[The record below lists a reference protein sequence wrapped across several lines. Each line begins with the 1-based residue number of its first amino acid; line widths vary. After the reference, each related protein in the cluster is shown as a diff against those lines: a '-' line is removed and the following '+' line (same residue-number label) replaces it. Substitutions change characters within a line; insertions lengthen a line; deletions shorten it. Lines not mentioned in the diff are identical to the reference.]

1 MNKFIKKILLILL
14 IYPIIIFLS
23 ISCNKLCSGYRV
35 SIESSGVTINL
46 FNTANNEYFYPENKR
61 LSPYNI
67 DSLTIRD
74 SKENLLQTD
83 FQLNSDPRNPLKK
96 FYVVQAYPIFKDA
109 DDEEAFN
116 NEETKFLY
124 IKYNYN
130 TFDTLQLTFKAK
142 KEKCGNVF
150 EYLKVYYKDSL
161 LLNGQ
166 NTTDAFILTLNH

>member
-1 MNKFIKKILLILL
+1 MINNEKNIFILSLYLTTIL
-14 IYPIIIFLS
+14 LS

-35 SIESSGVTINL
+35 SIESAGLIINF
-46 FNTANNEYFYPENKR
+46 FNTANNEYFYPENKN

-83 FQLNSDPRNPLKK
+83 FQLNQDPRNPLKRIN
-96 FYVVQAYPIFKDA
+96 VVEEYPIFTDSS
-109 DDEEAFN
+109 DDQAFN
-116 NEETKFLY
+116 KEEIKFLY

-130 TFDTLQLTFKAK
+130 TLDTLKLIFKAK
-142 KEKCGNVF
+142 KQKCGNVF

-161 LLNGQ
+161 LLNSK
-166 NTTDAFILTLNH
+166 NTTDAFIITLNH